1 MGAPRLPAHSSNV
14 HTTTNATPDVAS
26 LIRHIREARFSA
38 GLACVRCQS
47 SAVIRWGTFRGRQRF
62 RCRACQRTFSDLT
75 GTPVAYA
82 KRLGVLPAYRDCM
95 RHSLSVRASARAVGV
110 HLTTSFRWRHR
121 LLAGAFAEETVVLSG
136 LIEVEECR
144 VLCSD
149 TRPYSPF
156 RRRERRL
163 VARRNDRPSWLVGM
177 RDRTGRS
184 VIGYAGEV
192 RPNWSWWEFMVTEWV
207 DAPALIITRTPARGP
222 VARVAQA
229 NGIRVWS
236 SARIRSRGASDLLCH
251 TSGVASMLQR
261 FRRWLRR
268 FCGVSTKYLD
278 NYATWYGMLDPL
290 RRRDRGLGSVFAWPL
305 RLQDCPNT
313 FREQRQSG
321 VGTG

>member
-1 MGAPRLPAHSSNV
+1 MDAPRRVAHSSCVNA
-14 HTTTNATPDVAS
+14 TTNATPDVAS
-26 LIRHIREARFSA
+26 LILHIREARFSA
-38 GLACVRCQS
+38 GLACVRCRS
-47 SAVIRWGTFRGRQRF
+47 RAIIRWGTFRGRQRF
-62 RCRACQRTFSDLT
+62 RCRSCRRTFSDLT

-95 RHSLSVRASARAVGV
+95 RHSLSLRASARAVGV

-121 LLAGAFAEETVVLSG
+121 LLAGVFAEETVRLSG

-149 TRPYSPF
+149 TRPYTPF

-163 VARRNDRPSWLVGM
+163 VARRKDRPSWLVGM
-177 RDRTGRS
+177 LDRTGRS
-184 VIGYAGEV
+184 VIGYAGEE
-192 RPNWSWWEFMVTEWV
+192 RPNRSCWELMVTECV
-207 DAPALIITRTPARGP
+207 DAPALIITRTPANGV
-222 VARVAQA
+222 VARAAETYGLQ
-229 NGIRVWS
+229 VWS
-236 SARIRSRGASDLLCH
+236 SARVRSRGASDLLCH

-290 RRRDRGLGSVFAWPL
+290 RRRDRGLGSAFAWPL
-305 RLQDCPNT
+305 RLEDVPNT
-313 FREQRQSG
+313 FREQGQSEA
-321 VGTG
+321 GTG